1 MLGKDYFAN
10 RLGDIY
16 KYSRIPYKSGKCV
29 SNQENNYFWE
39 LCVDVSGNIIF
50 VLHSNTITDCTL
62 RISCI
67 QSISGMCDDEVW
79 EITSTNIV
87 IQKITT
93 SFQENS
99 VLTTYFCIP
108 NSIILKLKCQAPI
121 NFSLVRGYL
130 SNFSFSNRSFAA
142 KVDDKEIQFQM
153 LETSKNII
161 ELIEV
166 KRIDNALLSILEV
179 PVKESEDID
188 NIKAE
193 ITSISFFVSLL
204 SANLNSVPI
213 IEYISE
219 DMVSQILIEN
229 TNKKSFHTKFII
241 DNFKI
246 SQGIPN
252 AFNEIYQNYKAY
264 QSEICLDIIINFIAE
279 INQTKHINL
288 KLAIMLMA
296 YEYLLLK
303 YFISKGLA
311 RDKIGDNIQK
321 KLNQINYYLRF
332 IPSEM
337 MKDTLRESIR
347 NPLFHQGEIPDF
359 DIYEKIDIFNKY
371 YDLLM
376 KIILKVLSYTGKYV
390 SLLTHEPTDT

>member
-16 KYSRIPYKSGKCV
+16 EYSRIPYKSGKCV
-29 SNQENNYFWE
+29 SNEEKNYFWE

-50 VLHSNTITDCTL
+50 VLHSNTITDCTFQ
-62 RISCI
+62 ISQI
-67 QSISGMCDDEVW
+67 QYISGMCDDEVW
-79 EITSTNIV
+79 KIISKDIV

-93 SFQENS
+93 FFQENS
-99 VLTTYFCIP
+99 VLITYFCIP
-108 NSIILKLKCQAPI
+108 SSILLKLKCKTPI
-121 NFSLVRGYL
+121 IFSLVRGYF

-142 KVDDKEIQFQM
+142 KADNKEIQFKM
-153 LETSKNII
+153 LQTSKNII
-161 ELIEV
+161 ELLEI
-166 KRIDNALLSILEV
+166 KRIDNALLSIIEV
-179 PVKESEDID
+179 PVKEGEDID
-188 NIKAE
+188 NVKAE

-204 SANLNSVPI
+204 SANLNFVPI

-219 DMVSQILIEN
+219 DIVSQILIEN
-229 TNKKSFHTKFII
+229 TNKQSFHTKGII
-241 DNFKI
+241 DNIQI

-264 QSEICLDIIINFIAE
+264 QNEICIDIIIIFIAE

-288 KLAIMLMA
+288 KLATMLMA
-296 YEYLLLK
+296 YEYPLLK
-303 YFISKGLA
+303 YLMSKGLA

-321 KLNQINYYLRF
+321 KLNQVNSYLRF

-337 MKDTLRESIR
+337 TKDTLRESIR

-359 DIYEKIDIFNKY
+359 DIYDKIDIFNKY

-376 KIILKVLSYTGKYV
+376 RIILKVLGYTGKYV

>member
-16 KYSRIPYKSGKCV
+16 EYSRIQYKSGKCV

-62 RISCI
+62 KISRI
-67 QSISGMCDDEVW
+67 QSIYGMCNDEVW
-79 EITSTNIV
+79 EITSTDIV

-93 SFQENS
+93 SFQDNS

-108 NSIILKLKCQAPI
+108 SSILLKLKCKTSI
-121 NFSLVRGYL
+121 TFSLVRGYF

-142 KVDDKEIQFQM
+142 KVDDKDIQFKM
-153 LETSKNII
+153 LESSKNII
-161 ELIEV
+161 ELIEIQ
-166 KRIDNALLSILEV
+166 RIDNALLSIIEV
-179 PVKESEDID
+179 PVKECEDID
-188 NIKAE
+188 NVKAE

-204 SANLNSVPI
+204 SANLNFVPI

-219 DMVSQILIEN
+219 DIVSQILIEN
-229 TNKKSFHTKFII
+229 TNKQSFHKKSII

-252 AFNEIYQNYKAY
+252 AFDEIYQNYKAY
-264 QSEICLDIIINFIAE
+264 QREICIDIIIIFIAE

-303 YFISKGLA
+303 YLISKGLA
-311 RDKIGDNIQK
+311 RHKIGDNIQQ
-321 KLNQINYYLRF
+321 KLNQVNSYLRF

-337 MKDTLRESIR
+337 TKNTLRESIR

-371 YDLLM
+371 YDLLI
-376 KIILKVLSYTGKYV
+376 KIILKILGYTGKYV
-390 SLLTHEPTDT
+390 SLLTHEATDT